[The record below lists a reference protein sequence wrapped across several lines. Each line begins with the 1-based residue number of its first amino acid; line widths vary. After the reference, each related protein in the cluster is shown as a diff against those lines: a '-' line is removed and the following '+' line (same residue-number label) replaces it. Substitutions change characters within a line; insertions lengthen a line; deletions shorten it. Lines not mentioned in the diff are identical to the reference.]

1 MGEIARTRL
10 LEHRTPLS
18 HPLASDC
25 AQVFDPMERRCCPL
39 ELRAPAQ
46 IAVGCSAAM
55 IDVLTDLAAGRE
67 VDAGSVERGLAGARA
82 SDAFIFELLRMLPG
96 FCVSGAAT
104 TDKGLVLVR
113 WVERLADPGRVWSTT
128 PVPTKESKSYL
139 AKCQRAAAAHAE
151 ARSKAAKAAADRRR
165 TSTAH
170 LDDIRRL
177 DEAAAASFALSKHLL
192 ATQLASAAPGGG
204 DGGGAT
210 VTAAAQVDDAA
221 RLLAFA
227 MGFHR
232 RLGAGSAV
240 GLLEAD
246 SDVLQLIAERVRGK
260 PASRRRGASQLRRAA
275 VLLGLEHR
283 RRVAAEQLADTRR
296 VELERA
302 DRRQVAAAAAAAGQA
317 TAQAS
322 VWAREQL
329 AEAAKAR
336 AELEVRRR

>member
-55 IDVLTDLAAGRE
+55 IDVLTDLAAGS
-67 VDAGSVERGLAGARA
+67 DAGSVERGLAGARA
-82 SDAFIFELLRMLPG
+82 SDAYIFELLRMLPG
-96 FCVSGAAT
+96 FCSSGAAI

-139 AKCQRAAAAHAE
+139 AKCQRAAEAHAE

-177 DEAAAASFALSKHLL
+177 DEAAAGSFALSKHLL
-192 ATQLASAAPGGG
+192 ATQLAIAAPGGG

-210 VTAAAQVDDAA
+210 VTAAA
-221 RLLAFA
+221 
-227 MGFHR
+227 H
-232 RLGAGSAV
+232 
-240 GLLEAD
+240 
-246 SDVLQLIAERVRGK
+246 K
-260 PASRRRGASQLRRAA
+260 
-275 VLLGLEHR
+275 
-283 RRVAAEQLADTRR
+283 
-296 VELERA
+296 
-302 DRRQVAAAAAAAGQA
+302 
-317 TAQAS
+317 
-322 VWAREQL
+322 
-329 AEAAKAR
+329 
-336 AELEVRRR
+336 